1 MKMNEVLKIQS
12 HFNIYYVNHLQFY
25 KQQMDHKKDQRLLE
39 AKNQNSFKPKIDKS
53 SEILAIQ
60 RKIKFAEKIGLDPE
74 QIIS

>member
-1 MKMNEVLKIQS
+1 
-12 HFNIYYVNHLQFY
+12 
-25 KQQMDHKKDQRLLE
+25 MDHKKDQRLLE

-74 QIIS
+74 QITS